1 MPPTTTPW
9 YGADWNP
16 EQWPEPV
23 WREDAALMRQAGV
36 NLATVG
42 VFAWAKL
49 EPEPGRYTF
58 DWLDRVL
65 EVAHEAGVR
74 VNLATPTASP
84 PPWFTLAHPDAL
96 PVTADGVRLV
106 HGSRDTYCAAA
117 PAYRDAARAIA
128 AALAQR
134 YRDHPALAMW
144 HVHNEYGTI
153 CYCDHAAA
161 AFRRWLR
168 HRYGDLS
175 ALNAAWGTAFWG
187 QHYSAWEQVLP
198 PRATQYLPNPH
209 QALDFRRF
217 WSDELCAAYREQRDV
232 LRAATPAVPITTNY
246 AVGEWVPVDHRRFS
260 AAVDLVALDA
270 YPEGAGVAAAEHTAF
285 LADLARHWAGGR
297 PWLLMEQAPGALRQG
312 RVQVA
317 TAPGEL
323 ARLSL
328 SHLARGST
336 GVMFF
341 QWRASAAGAEQ
352 YHAAVVPHAG
362 PRTRIF
368 AEACELGAVLPR
380 LAEVCADPQ
389 GGAPAGTGGRRP
401 AVSPEAATPA
411 VVAPV
416 AIAWDAE
423 SWWALRAPH
432 LPSDR
437 LDYLAALRRA
447 HGALWR
453 RQVTCDFADL
463 AADLTAYRLVL
474 VPSHYLV
481 GDAAAASVR
490 RYVAAG
496 GHLVVWYFSGIADPS
511 GRVRLGGYPGA
522 FRDVLGV
529 RVAEFHPLPPG
540 ETVPLDDGTPATVWA
555 ERVELHGAEP
565 LLRYAAGPLEGLP
578 ALTRHRFG
586 AGTAWYVASELAAP
600 AYGRLLDQALA
611 AAGVSGAGLPAG
623 VEVVTRRRGGTGW
636 RFVLNHTDREV
647 RVPGSAVD
655 LISGARA
662 VDHRVAPGG
671 CAVLR
676 TDEPSE

>member
-1 MPPTTTPW
+1 
-9 YGADWNP
+9 
-16 EQWPEPV
+16 
-23 WREDAALMRQAGV
+23 
-36 NLATVG
+36 
-42 VFAWAKL
+42 
-49 EPEPGRYTF
+49 
-58 DWLDRVL
+58 
-65 EVAHEAGVR
+65 
-74 VNLATPTASP
+74 
-84 PPWFTLAHPDAL
+84 
-96 PVTADGVRLV
+96 
-106 HGSRDTYCAAA
+106 
-117 PAYRDAARAIA
+117 
-128 AALAQR
+128 
-134 YRDHPALAMW
+134 
-144 HVHNEYGTI
+144 
-153 CYCDHAAA
+153 
-161 AFRRWLR
+161 
-168 HRYGDLS
+168 
-175 ALNAAWGTAFWG
+175 
-187 QHYSAWEQVLP
+187 
-198 PRATQYLPNPH
+198 
-209 QALDFRRF
+209 
-217 WSDELCAAYREQRDV
+217 
-232 LRAATPAVPITTNY
+232 
-246 AVGEWVPVDHRRFS
+246 
-260 AAVDLVALDA
+260 
-270 YPEGAGVAAAEHTAF
+270 
-285 LADLARHWAGGR
+285 
-297 PWLLMEQAPGALRQG
+297 WLLMEQAPGTLRQG

-341 QWRASAAGAEQ
+341 QWRGPAPGAGQAPAAGVAPPGPPPPLFAQRRPPGPARASAAGAEQ

-389 GGAPAGTGGRRP
+389 GGAPAGTGGGTT

-447 HGALWR
+447 HAALWR
-453 RQVTCDFADL
+453 RQVPCAFADL

-623 VEVVTRRRGGTGW
+623 VE
-636 RFVLNHTDREV
+636 
-647 RVPGSAVD
+647 
-655 LISGARA
+655 
-662 VDHRVAPGG
+662 
-671 CAVLR
+671 
-676 TDEPSE
+676 

>member
-1 MPPTTTPW
+1 MPPTTAPW

-23 WREDAALMRQAGV
+23 WHEDVALMRQAGV

-42 VFAWAKL
+42 VFAWGRL
-49 EPEPGRYTF
+49 EPQPGRYTF

-65 EVAHEAGVR
+65 EVAHQAGVR

-84 PPWFTLAHPDAL
+84 PPWFSLAHPDAL
-96 PVTADGVRLV
+96 PVTAEGVRLV

-117 PAYRDAARAIA
+117 PAYRDAARRIA

-134 YRDHPALAMW
+134 YAGHPALAMW

-153 CYCDHAAA
+153 CHCDHAAA

-168 HRYGDLS
+168 ERYGDLD
-175 ALNAAWGTAFWG
+175 ALNDAWGTSFWS
-187 QHYSAWEQVLP
+187 QHYSDWEQVLP

-217 WSDELCAAYREQRDV
+217 WSDELRAAFQEQRDV
-232 LRAATPAVPITTNY
+232 LRAATTVPVTTNY
-246 AVGEWVPVDHRRFS
+246 PVGEWVPVDHRRFS
-260 AAVDLVALDA
+260 TAVDLVALDA
-270 YPEGAGVAAAEHTAF
+270 YPDGAGLAAAEHTAF

-297 PWLLMEQAPGALRQG
+297 PWLLMEQAPGTLRQAG
-312 RVQVA
+312 AQVA

-323 ARLSL
+323 ARLSM

-362 PRTRIF
+362 PHTRIF
-368 AEACELGAVLPR
+368 AEVRDLGAALPR
-380 LAEVCADPQ
+380 LAEVCADPP
-389 GGAPAGTGGRRP
+389 GGAP
-401 AVSPEAATPA
+401 E

-423 SWWALRAPH
+423 SWWALQAPH
-432 LPSDR
+432 LPSDQ
-437 LDYLAALRRA
+437 LDYLAALRRV

-453 RQVTCDFADL
+453 RQITADFADL
-463 AADLTAYRLVL
+463 TADLTAYRLVL
-474 VPSHYLV
+474 VPSHYLAT
-481 GDAAAASVR
+481 DAVADSVR
-490 RYVAAG
+490 RYVAGG
-496 GHLVVWYFSGIADPS
+496 GHLVVWYFSGVADAT

-529 RVAEFHPLPPG
+529 CVEEFHPLPPG
-540 ETVPLDDGTPATVWA
+540 EGMVLDDGTRATVWA
-555 ERVELHGAEP
+555 ERVQVCGAEP
-565 LLRYAAGPLEGLP
+565 LLRYAAGPLAGLP

-586 AGTAWYVASELAAP
+586 AGTAWYVASELAAS
-600 AYGRLLDQALA
+600 AYDRLLDQALA
-611 AAGVSGAGLPAG
+611 GAGVTGCGLPAG
-623 VEVVTRRRGGTGW
+623 VEIVTRRRNGTRW
-636 RFVLNHTDREV
+636 RFVLNHTDQEV
-647 RVPGSAVD
+647 RVPGSGVD
-655 LISGARA
+655 LVSGARV

-671 CAVLR
+671 YAVLR
-676 TDEPSE
+676 MEDLAD